1 MVAERAVEGE
11 LVREGPVEIVVV
23 VIVSL
28 RGRLCVEVFV
38 TAQGE
43 RRGAVVVA
51 DVGIVVAAG
60 RDFVFEALDELVGGE
75 DVAQDVEFLAD
86 VVDFERQRHGVEH
99 LVGLGV
105 PRIDAQEA
113 VHVPVVGAVGV
124 VDRENRGSHQRRG
137 DYAVAAV
144 LGVGVHV
151 IRLRIGG
158 READSVFQAVALAVE
173 VDAQP
178 VAFEVRTD
186 DRAFA
191 VEIVGADEIVDALG
205 AARYRERMFGRVGR
219 AEDGVL
225 PVGVDH
231 RAGLVLQ
238 VGRDERVD
246 AVVGLRTALVG
257 IVDRTRRD
265 IEQIGAVAGLL
276 EDLGEFVGVEHVHR
290 FGDVRNAE
298 LSVVADDGVFA
309 LPAFGGDEDHAA

>member
-1 MVAERAVEGE
+1 
-11 LVREGPVEIVVV
+11 
-23 VIVSL
+23 
-28 RGRLCVEVFV
+28 
-38 TAQGE
+38 
-43 RRGAVVVA
+43 
-51 DVGIVVAAG
+51 
-60 RDFVFEALDELVGGE
+60 
-75 DVAQDVEFLAD
+75 
-86 VVDFERQRHGVEH
+86 
-99 LVGLGV
+99 
-105 PRIDAQEA
+105 
-113 VHVPVVGAVGV
+113 
-124 VDRENRGSHQRRG
+124 
-137 DYAVAAV
+137 
-144 LGVGVHV
+144 
-151 IRLRIGG
+151 
-158 READSVFQAVALAVE
+158 
-173 VDAQP
+173 
-178 VAFEVRTD
+178 
-186 DRAFA
+186 
-191 VEIVGADEIVDALG
+191 
-205 AARYRERMFGRVGR
+205 MFGRVGR